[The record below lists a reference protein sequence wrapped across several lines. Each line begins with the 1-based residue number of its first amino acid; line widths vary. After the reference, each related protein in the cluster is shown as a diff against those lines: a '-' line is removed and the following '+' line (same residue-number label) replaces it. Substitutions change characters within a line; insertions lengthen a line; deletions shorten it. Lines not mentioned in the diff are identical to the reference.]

1 MRVAITG
8 HTRGI
13 GLELYN
19 LMPGAIGFSRRTG
32 YNIADASSREAIWQ
46 AAKDCD
52 VFINNAYST
61 EYIYAQ
67 TDLLWMFWRGWE
79 HSPTEKKIVCIGSW
93 AGTVVD
99 RYQRINEYAVQK
111 HTLDVA
117 CRQLT
122 GSNGIPTN
130 CRILNVKP
138 GYVDTTGPTAIPGP
152 PKMRTQDL
160 ARLILNLITTR
171 EYWVPEI
178 SVLPYGD
185 VK

>member
-8 HTRGI
+8 HTKGI

-46 AAKDCD
+46 ASKDCD

-79 HSPTEKKIVCIGSW
+79 DSLTEKKIVCISSW

-122 GSNGIPTN
+122 SSNGIPTK

-138 GYVDTTGPTAIPGP
+138 GFVNTPGLRHAEAA
-152 PKMRTQDL
+152 PKIQPQNL

-171 EYWVPEI
+171 DYWVPEI

-185 VK
+185 AQ